1 MQRCGFA
8 YTSPDTLG
16 RGLPS
21 PRGGYLPASLH
32 RLRTTRSG
40 HALRFTLSEDA
51 AKFQALSITGVCM
64 GGPSP
69 VPEYQPDVHRLRLS
83 ASP

>member
-1 MQRCGFA
+1 MRCGFA
-8 YTSPDTLG
+8 YTSPYTLG

-32 RLRTTRSG
+32 CLPTTSVGRALRSG
-40 HALRFTLSEDA
+40 RSEDVSE
-51 AKFQALSITGVCM
+51 FQALSIAGFGM
-64 GGPSP
+64 GGSSP